1 MLSQGRVPHNAQ
13 FEHSCLETPLQYR
26 VVRCC
31 IDLQVLD
38 GEDIVLDDASLHKV
52 RLAFPNNIL
61 PLYFFITEGWK
72 VQCLENSKD
81 IVETLDSVTIVVR
94 EGSAR

>member
-1 MLSQGRVPHNAQ
+1 ML
-13 FEHSCLETPLQYR
+13 Y
-26 VVRCC
+26 
-31 IDLQVLD
+31 

-52 RLAFPNNIL
+52 CLAFSNNFL
-61 PLYFFITEGWK
+61 PLYFVITEGWK

-81 IVETLDSVTIVVR
+81 VIETLDGATVVVG